1 MQKSICLALT
11 ACFAGSAIGQAAVRP
26 DPSDPKASSPMRPYV
41 SAFEGYR
48 PYIDPEIARWRTVNE
63 EMGRLKGHAGHV
75 PTSAPAKA
83 GAAIPPKPP
92 ADARHGDRK

>member
-1 MQKSICLALT
+1 MFRTTCFALA
-11 ACFAGSAIGQAAVRP
+11 ASFAGSAIGQAAVQP
-26 DPSDPKASSPMRPYV
+26 DPSDPKASAPVRPFV

-48 PYIDPEIARWRTVNE
+48 PYADPEIARWRAVNE

-75 PTSAPAKA
+75 PGTGSSKA
-83 GAAIPPKPP
+83 GAATPTEPP

>member
-1 MQKSICLALT
+1 MFRTTCFALA
-11 ACFAGSAIGQAAVRP
+11 ACFAGSAAAQNPARP
-26 DPSDPKASSPMRPYV
+26 DPADPKASAPVRPYV

-48 PYIDPEIARWRTVNE
+48 PYNNPEIARWRAVNE

-75 PTSAPAKA
+75 PASEPAKA

-92 ADARHGDRK
+92 ADAPQGVRK